1 MENSPSDSRKRAH
14 SPTPLSNSPP
24 HKIAGLKM
32 VDLSL
37 TDTQHQEMDHLIL
50 TQLEPLLSYA
60 PPEQKLPS
68 ILGQIVVCS
77 NGLLDNTYAKHDE
90 GQRLLDSDRRI
101 VQELQDAWDEKSFAR
116 IRRLD
121 ILQSKVAA
129 TDSSPKKTPPTQRA
143 ARLDPEF
150 QTITFAWQGSYRGSM
165 HRLLYN
171 NINNMIRTAPYS
183 NSVSIVQSSGTGK
196 SRMVH
201 EQSNLVFTVPFNL
214 REESDNRDLSYPFP
228 DSNVRV
234 HLAKHIPSDN
244 VDNVKA
250 YYLVFLRHLFEEVLR
265 ELVALYTQKDTAAS
279 YEALATSW
287 NVHLQGGARS
297 TLYKTVIEGANK
309 NWQNFEETVKEYQ
322 NQHAEFDLSHEVDP
336 VSLRAASHMATQK
349 LDDLLTT
356 IDRYISHKEVQ
367 KAKRQ
372 SPEPVKLVIYFDEAH
387 VLAADTKPLTTNPDD
402 KYLYDILCSCF
413 NYFLGRSIFFI
424 FLSTNTSIDVFAPS
438 SSLARSARMR
448 DNIDTLQAPITEV
461 PFDCAPESPVQPY
474 CHKLDHVQGIIARGN
489 CLKILSNYSHTELT
503 PAARLAVVDVRLM
516 LDYEPR
522 RRHSINRAYLRSGY
536 PSEPIVS
543 EAAAQQLHSFRQR
556 APFPLMDILKE
567 NIQSGLLDRGQRGEL
582 VARALVMSAY
592 DRAVEVDHPS
602 PTKGK
607 PPLYSKGCSVITFIK
622 ELFSEA
628 YANEILNSVPDNV
641 RGGVKLK
648 DAFKNARIR
657 FTHFVKMV
665 DDTSTS
671 TAAMFAAFVR
681 GFATVCHNEQ
691 TEVDLMLP
699 ILLWDEKLCEE
710 VMSAI
715 MIQVKRRAKAG
726 TLVAYEI
733 EESNIAF
740 FPPQSGTNERAST
753 RPYIALIMELG
764 VRAEIS
770 PEVKTTV
777 KVREQPKNAK
787 KKKTTNTP
795 SGSSRENVRSSVK
808 EEKRDISPSEVYIVQ
823 PGRNKY
829 PRSNHPRYSI
839 FAYGCSSTVYK
850 IVEVSQ
856 KGDYAF
862 LLASGDFPTEHPR
875 TSSESLQ
882 AVRRM
887 KPFWSAG
894 SCCYHWIENDFLNQS
909 ENNESTEESWLV
921 VGSPLQDHDDEI
933 MDES

>member
-1 MENSPSDSRKRAH
+1 MFILLRLMCFLDLV
-14 SPTPLSNSPP
+14 LSF
-24 HKIAGLKM
+24 
-32 VDLSL
+32 
-37 TDTQHQEMDHLIL
+37 
-50 TQLEPLLSYA
+50 PLL
-60 PPEQKLPS
+60 Q
-68 ILGQIVVCS
+68 
-77 NGLLDNTYAKHDE
+77 H
-90 GQRLLDSDRRI
+90 
-101 VQELQDAWDEKSFAR
+101 
-116 IRRLD
+116 
-121 ILQSKVAA
+121 
-129 TDSSPKKTPPTQRA
+129 
-143 ARLDPEF
+143 
-150 QTITFAWQGSYRGSM
+150 
-165 HRLLYN
+165 
-171 NINNMIRTAPYS
+171 
-183 NSVSIVQSSGTGK
+183 
-196 SRMVH
+196 
-201 EQSNLVFTVPFNL
+201 
-214 REESDNRDLSYPFP
+214 
-228 DSNVRV
+228 VRV

-322 NQHAEFDLSHEVDP
+322 NQHAEFDLSHEIHI
-336 VSLRAASHMATQK
+336 AQK
-349 LDDLLTT
+349 
-356 IDRYISHKEVQ
+356 VQ

-522 RRHSINRAYLRSGY
+522 RQTFHREAELVASHMRIVYSIPQNRAYLRSGY
-536 PSEPIVS
+536 PSEPI
-543 EAAAQQLHSFRQR
+543 
-556 APFPLMDILKE
+556 FPTACALSAHGYLKE

-787 KKKTTNTP
+787 KKRRLIHPLDPRGECKILCKRGKEGYIAF
-795 SGSSRENVRSSVK
+795 GSVY
-808 EEKRDISPSEVYIVQ
+808 SPTR
-823 PGRNKY
+823 P
-829 PRSNHPRYSI
+829 
-839 FAYGCSSTVYK
+839 
-850 IVEVSQ
+850 
-856 KGDYAF
+856 
-862 LLASGDFPTEHPR
+862 
-875 TSSESLQ
+875 
-882 AVRRM
+882 
-887 KPFWSAG
+887 
-894 SCCYHWIENDFLNQS
+894 
-909 ENNESTEESWLV
+909 
-921 VGSPLQDHDDEI
+921 
-933 MDES
+933 

>member
-1 MENSPSDSRKRAH
+1 MH
-14 SPTPLSNSPP
+14 
-24 HKIAGLKM
+24 M
-32 VDLSL
+32 
-37 TDTQHQEMDHLIL
+37 
-50 TQLEPLLSYA
+50 LL
-60 PPEQKLPS
+60 
-68 ILGQIVVCS
+68 
-77 NGLLDNTYAKHDE
+77 H
-90 GQRLLDSDRRI
+90 
-101 VQELQDAWDEKSFAR
+101 
-116 IRRLD
+116 
-121 ILQSKVAA
+121 
-129 TDSSPKKTPPTQRA
+129 
-143 ARLDPEF
+143 
-150 QTITFAWQGSYRGSM
+150 
-165 HRLLYN
+165 N

-214 REESDNRDLSYPFP
+214 GDESDSRDLSYPFP

-234 HLAKHIPSDN
+234 HLVKHTPSDN

-297 TLYKTVIEGANK
+297 TLYRTVIEGANK

-322 NQHAEFDLSHEVDP
+322 NQHAGILSHELDP
-336 VSLRAASHMATQK
+336 VCVRAASYMATRK

-356 IDRYISHKEVQ
+356 IDRYIAHEEVQ
-367 KAKRQ
+367 KSKGQ

-387 VLAADTKPLTTNPDD
+387 VLAADTKSLTTNPDD

-438 SSLARSARMR
+438 SSMARSARMR

-474 CHKLDHVQGIIARGN
+474 CHKLDHVQGIIAGGK
-489 CLKILSNYSHTELT
+489 CLKILSNYSHTALT

-516 LDYEPR
+516 LDYKPPQQTFHREAELVASHMR
-522 RRHSINRAYLRSGY
+522 IVYSIPKNRAYFRSGY

-543 EAAAQQLHSFRQR
+543 EAAAQHSHSFRQR

-567 NIQSGLLDRGQRGEL
+567 NIQSGLLERGRRGEL
-582 VARALVMSAY
+582 VARALIMSVY

-602 PTKGK
+602 PFEGK
-607 PPLYSKGCSVITFIK
+607 PPLYSKGCSATTFIK

-641 RGGVKLK
+641 RDGVKLK

-657 FTHFVKMV
+657 FTHFVKMD

-671 TAAMFAAFVR
+671 TAAMFAAFV
-681 GFATVCHNEQ
+681 N
-691 TEVDLMLP
+691 
-699 ILLWDEKLCEE
+699 
-710 VMSAI
+710 
-715 MIQVKRRAKAG
+715 RRAQAG
-726 TLVAYEI
+726 TIPGYEI
-733 EESNIAF
+733 EESKIAF
-740 FPPQSGTNERAST
+740 FPPQSGTNQRAST
-753 RPYIALIMELG
+753 RPYITLIMELG
-764 VRAEIS
+764 VRAKIS
-770 PEVKTTV
+770 TEVKTPV

-787 KKKTTNTP
+787 KKRTTNTP
-795 SGSSRENVRSSVK
+795 SGSSRKNVRSSVK
-808 EEKRDISPSEVYIVQ
+808 EEKRDISPSEVYMVQ
-823 PGRNKY
+823 SGRNKY

-850 IVEVSQ
+850 IIEVSQ

-862 LLASGDFPTEHPR
+862 LLAPGDFLAEHPR
-875 TSSESLQ
+875 MSPKSLQ

-894 SCCYHWIENDFLNQS
+894 SGCYDWIENDFLNKS
-909 ENNESTEESWLV
+909 ENNENTEESWLA
-921 VGSPLQDHDDEI
+921 VGSPLRDHDDEI